1 MNNDKYA
8 QNLIAALLAAK
19 EAGDAILEI
28 YNSNFSVEK
37 KEDNSPLTIADKR
50 SHEIIAK
57 HVSQLT
63 NQKAYITGHILSEEG
78 KDIPYEERKNWE
90 YFWLID
96 PLDGTK
102 EFIKRNGE
110 FTVNIALIHNGK
122 PVLGVIYAPVLKVFY
137 FAAEGIGAYKLSD
150 YDDAAHGQ
158 KINIANRES
167 IEILKKISQK
177 LPIIKGYPPFTNN
190 TLPITIV
197 ASRSHLSKETEDYIH
212 AVKQEYGKMELVTI
226 GSSLKFCLIAEGK
239 ANIYPR
245 FGPTME
251 WDTAAGQAI
260 VEGAGGKVMEFQT
273 DMSLN
278 YNKESLVNPWFIV
291 FSKNNY
297 ELHEK
302 NR

>member
-19 EAGDAILEI
+19 EAGDAILEV

-122 PVLGVIYAPVLKVFY
+122 PVLGIIYAPVLKVFY
-137 FAAEGIGAYKLSD
+137 FAAEDIGAYKLSD
-150 YDDAAHGQ
+150 YDDVAHGQ

-177 LPIIKGYPPFTNN
+177 LPVIKRSPSFTNN

-212 AVKQEYGKMELVTI
+212 AVKQEYGEMELVTI

-260 VEGAGGKVMEFQT
+260 IEGAGGKVMEFQT